1 MNVISRLF
9 NKSDIESVVIG
20 DKTVPIPKLT
30 IAKWR
35 QLFDVVEALPQIAVT
50 VLTTRGSEQFTTT
63 VMAALQLAADEAI
76 RIVSVLSGLD
86 AEYIEQHATLNDVLE
101 FIRLTAEKNDLE
113 LTLKNVKAALGR
125 FKTGPV
131 QGGMG
136 GN

>member
-9 NKSDIESVVIG
+9 NKSDADSVVIG

-35 QLFDVVEALPQIAVT
+35 QLFDVVEALPQIAIT
-50 VLTTRGSEQFTTT
+50 MLAARGSEQFTVT
-63 VMAALQLAADEAI
+63 VVAALQMAADEAI
-76 RIVSVLSGLD
+76 RIVSVLTELD

-125 FKTGPV
+125 FKAGPV
-131 QGGMG
+131 QGGNP